1 MPATKTKKSPPSE
14 ELQLKRK
21 EEAIAWAK
29 ARLQD
34 PNTII
39 VDTETT
45 GLLSRDPE
53 TEVVSLSMINNQG
66 RPILASL
73 VNPGRPIPMDAQK
86 IHGID
91 NLEVKDALPWG
102 VVGDLASMLIRGKHV
117 VCFNAGFDVH
127 LMVHLLMGK
136 YGIPVPEFEVSCAME
151 YYSQFVGEWS
161 KSKSDYKWQ
170 RLPKLAYGQA
180 HDSLV
185 DCQSTL
191 LLLKKMAGDFSDET
205 PLDEIDLDF

>member
-1 MPATKTKKSPPSE
+1 MKTKKSPPTAE
-14 ELQLKRK
+14 EQLKKK

-45 GLLSRDPE
+45 GLLVQDQN
-53 TEVVSLSMINNQG
+53 TEIVSLSMINNQG

-73 VNPGRPIPMDAQK
+73 VNPGRPIPMEAQK

-91 NLEVKDALPWG
+91 NREVQDALPFG
-102 VVGDLASMLIRGKHV
+102 VIGDLAALLMAGKHV

-127 LMVHLLMGK
+127 LMVHLMGK
-136 YGIPVPEFEVSCAME
+136 YGIPVPDFEVSCAME
-151 YYSQFVGEWS
+151 YYAQFIGEWS
-161 KSKSDYKWQ
+161 KGKSDYKWQ

-191 LLLKKMAGDFSDET
+191 LLLKKMAGDFSDEPDT
-205 PLDEIDLDF
+205 SDISLDF

>member
-1 MPATKTKKSPPSE
+1 MPATKTKTTEPDHQTK
-14 ELQLKRK
+14 K

-29 ARLQD
+29 ARLLD

-53 TEVVSLSMINNQG
+53 TEIVSLSMINNQG

-73 VNPGRPIPMDAQK
+73 VNPGRPIPMEAQK

-91 NLEVKDALPWG
+91 NLEVKDAMPYG
-102 VVGDLASMLIRGKHV
+102 VIGDIAAYLMRGKHI

-127 LMVHLLMGK
+127 LMVHLMGK
-136 YGIPVPEFEVSCAME
+136 YGIPVPDFEVSCAME
-151 YYSQFVGEWS
+151 YYAQFVGEWS
-161 KSKSDYKWQ
+161 RSKKDYKWQ
-170 RLPKLAYGQA
+170 KLPKLAYGTA

-191 LLLKKMAGDFSDET
+191 LLLKKMVGDFSDEPET
-205 PLDEIDLDF
+205 NEISLDF

>member
-1 MPATKTKKSPPSE
+1 MKTKKSPPTVE
-14 ELQLKRK
+14 EQLKKK

-45 GLLSRDPE
+45 GLLVQDQN
-53 TEVVSLSMINNQG
+53 TEIVSLSMINNQG

-73 VNPGRPIPMDAQK
+73 VNPGRPIPMEAQK

-91 NLEVKDALPWG
+91 NREVQDALPFG
-102 VVGDLASMLIRGKHV
+102 VIGDLAALLMAGKHV

-127 LMVHLLMGK
+127 LMVHLMGK
-136 YGIPVPEFEVSCAME
+136 YGIPVPDFEVSCAME
-151 YYSQFVGEWS
+151 YYAQFIGEWS
-161 KSKSDYKWQ
+161 KGKSDYKWQ

-191 LLLKKMAGDFSDET
+191 LLLKKMAGDFSDE
-205 PLDEIDLDF
+205 PDSSDISLDF

>member
-1 MPATKTKKSPPSE
+1 MPATKTKKNPPSE
-14 ELQLKRK
+14 ELQLKKK

-53 TEVVSLSMINNQG
+53 TEIVSLSMINNQG

-91 NLEVKDALPWG
+91 NLEVKNAMPWS
-102 VVGDLASMLIRGKHV
+102 VVGDLASMLMSGKHI

-127 LMVHLLMGK
+127 LMVHLMGK
-136 YGIPVPEFEVSCAME
+136 YGIPVPDFEVSCAME
-151 YYSQFVGEWS
+151 YYSQFIGEWS

-170 RLPKLAYGQA
+170 KLPKLAYGTA

-191 LLLKKMAGDFSDET
+191 LLLKKMAGDFSDEPNT
-205 PLDEIDLDF
+205 DDLDLDF

>member
-1 MPATKTKKSPPSE
+1 MPATKTKPSPPTE
-14 ELQLKRK
+14 EQQLKKR
-21 EEAIAWAK
+21 EEATKWAK
-29 ARLQD
+29 ARLAD

-45 GLLSRDPE
+45 GILSRDPE
-53 TEVVSLSMINNQG
+53 TKIVSLSMINAKGQVV
-66 RPILASL
+66 LAAL
-73 VNPGRPIPMDAQK
+73 VNPERPIPLDAQK

-91 NLEVKDALPWG
+91 DRDVKDAMPWN
-102 VVGDLASMLIRGKHV
+102 VIGDIAAYQMKDKHI

-127 LMVHLLMGK
+127 LMVHLMGQ
-136 YGIPVPEFEVSCAME
+136 YGIPIPDFEVSCAME

-161 KSKSDYKWQ
+161 RSKQAYKWQ
-170 RLPKLAYGQA
+170 RLPKLAYGSA

-191 LLLKKMAGDFSDET
+191 LLMKKMAGDYSDE
-205 PLDEIDLDF
+205 PDLGDIDLDF

>member
-1 MPATKTKKSPPSE
+1 MPATKTKKSPPTE
-14 ELQLKRK
+14 AQQLKKK

-45 GLLSRDPE
+45 GLLVRDPE
-53 TEVVSLSMINNQG
+53 TEIVSLSMINNQG

-91 NLEVKDALPWG
+91 NLEVKDAMPWS
-102 VVGDLASMLIRGKHV
+102 VVGDLASMLMSGKHI

-127 LMVHLLMGK
+127 LMVHLMGK
-136 YGIPVPEFEVSCAME
+136 YGIPVPDFEVSCAME
-151 YYSQFVGEWS
+151 YYSQFIGEWS

-170 RLPKLAYGQA
+170 KLPKLAYGTA

-191 LLLKKMAGDFSDET
+191 LLLKKMAGDFSDEPDT
-205 PLDEIDLDF
+205 NDIDLNF